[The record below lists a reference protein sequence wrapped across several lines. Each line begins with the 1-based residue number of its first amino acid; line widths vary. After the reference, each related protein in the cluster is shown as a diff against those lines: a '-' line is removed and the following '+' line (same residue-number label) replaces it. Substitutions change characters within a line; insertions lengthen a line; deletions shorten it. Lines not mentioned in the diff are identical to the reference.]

1 MQVSC
6 LPNNMYIYSGHV
18 LALIPCY
25 VRLCTCFVQVLYK
38 EGETVRDSRR
48 PHYLY
53 IGGGEH
59 TLRSVRRKEPHFFF
73 TCTWMIFFFPT
84 FFSPFAFPHVYAGN
98 LYIYIYTFN
107 VWQSRMHTHVSPFLS
122 LTLLSSGGAG
132 GLEIMRR
139 GKIRGEK
146 KGR

>member
-18 LALIPCY
+18 LALIPCD
-25 VRLCTCFVQVLYK
+25 VRVCTCSVQVLYK

-59 TLRSVRRKEPHFFF
+59 TLRSVRQKEPHFFF

-84 FFSPFAFPHVYAGN
+84 FFSPFAFPTYMLVT
-98 LYIYIYTFN
+98 YIYIYTFN
-107 VWQSRMHTHVSPFLS
+107 VWQSRMHTHVSPFLY

-139 GKIRGEK
+139 GKKRGEK